1 MHTWII
7 QWNLLQWVFLS
18 HLDVWPISDNASN
31 VIHYVRF
38 TVCWLKLYPVLVNLL
53 KFKFALWFTY
63 IAFLQMLL
71 CVLAIKQIYLH
82 LSETQYS
89 HLYCVRDKQV
99 RNEATATRLWLLL
112 TRKWKGARIMNGRLR
127 GGSLKKRPQSSDL
140 KDEWKLPK
148 EERKEMHWFSVAD
161 YHTTTDSVA

>member
-1 MHTWII
+1 M
-7 QWNLLQWVFLS
+7 
-18 HLDVWPISDNASN
+18 WPISDNASN

-53 KFKFALWFTY
+53 KFKCALWFTY

-89 HLYCVRDKQV
+89 HFIVLGTSR
-99 RNEATATRLWLLL
+99 
-112 TRKWKGARIMNGRLR
+112 
-127 GGSLKKRPQSSDL
+127 
-140 KDEWKLPK
+140 
-148 EERKEMHWFSVAD
+148 
-161 YHTTTDSVA
+161 